1 MLKNNQT
8 YRYIGVK
15 GVKEKLSTETLQ
27 MLGYCIKF
35 NVLLKL
41 WLCTVYSFSSLYRE
55 YRYIEDRYIGVL
67 SHTVYCNIFRD
78 IEYSSLYREYRYIED
93 RYIGVPLYYGH

>member
-41 WLCTVYSFSSLYRE
+41 
-55 YRYIEDRYIGVL
+55 
-67 SHTVYCNIFRD
+67 
-78 IEYSSLYREYRYIED
+78 
-93 RYIGVPLYYGH
+93 